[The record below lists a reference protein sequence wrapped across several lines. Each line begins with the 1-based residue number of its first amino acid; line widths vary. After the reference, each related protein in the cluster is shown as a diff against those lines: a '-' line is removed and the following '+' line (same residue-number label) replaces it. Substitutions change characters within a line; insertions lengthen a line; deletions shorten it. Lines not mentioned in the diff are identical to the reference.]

1 VVSGQWL
8 EKPAAKKLNDLDFAF
23 AFKITNH
30 NSPITDLNNG
40 AVC

>member
-8 EKPAAKKLNDLDFAF
+8 EKPAANDLDFAF

-30 NSPITDLNNG
+30 NSPITDLNSG